1 MSGKMSR
8 RAMQHIC
15 LTMREQW
22 TRVRERICEK
32 EHLLLVFFIGLLLG
46 IFLLNG
52 TDISSKIGCLDKETL
67 TSMKEASIDRKAY
80 LNYLFRNRMW
90 LVACSSVLATTYLG
104 SVTAY
109 MTTIGFGTMVA
120 VFFREAIHQYGL
132 RGVLLGFVS
141 MFPQYILY
149 FPAFFLLNR
158 WCIRLC
164 RLIHTPKCKLSCNGK
179 EGLKALHLGQLAF
192 VVFLVSVGCLA
203 ETYINVS
210 FLQEFLTF
218 F

>member
-1 MSGKMSR
+1 MSR
-8 RAMQHIC
+8 RSMLQIC
-15 LTMREQW
+15 LTVREQW
-22 TRVRERICEK
+22 TRIRERICEK

-46 IFLLNG
+46 IFMLKGL
-52 TDISSKIGCLDKETL
+52 DISSKIGGLNKETL
-67 TSMKEASIDRKAY
+67 NQMKDASIDRKAY
-80 LNYLFRNRMW
+80 LKYLFRNRLW

-104 SVTAY
+104 SATAY
-109 MTTIGFGTMVA
+109 LTTMGFGTMVA

-132 RGVLLGFVS
+132 RGLLLGFVS

-149 FPAFFLLNR
+149 FPAFFLLNK

-164 RLIHTPKCKLSCNGK
+164 RLIHTPKCKQSCTGK

-192 VVFLVSVGCLA
+192 VVFLVSVGCLT
-203 ETYINVS
+203 ETYMNVP